1 MRFSAHRTGVTRQS
15 TFRIGN
21 PLIRK
26 RLILLFVVQIAL
38 VLLLAGFYLRYHV
51 AAVLEQQVG
60 EKLSAIAATVS
71 SQLDATLISMLNP
84 GDENTRTFS
93 NLRNRLTQMKAA
105 SGMERIVVMDPQG
118 RVWLD
123 TKIESIGLTYS
134 RFNFDYIEI
143 MQALERHPVS
153 SVLFKAEND
162 RLYKSGY
169 AALAPVR
176 GVVAVEGSA
185 ASLQAINRIESTLF
199 QIGVFSIVLSFFLAI
214 ITSKS
219 ITRPLSR
226 LQRAVEQISKGRF
239 HRPVPASG
247 RGEVAFLAHTMER
260 MRQNILQRDEEQKA
274 MLAGV
279 AHEIRNPLGGIELF
293 AGLLNDEI
301 DRPELKEKT
310 KKILKEAG
318 NLKILVQNFLDYARP
333 IQPRPKQCRISEIWH
348 EAIALVKTETLT
360 KNVRLQLDGDA
371 DIFVDPQHLKQIF
384 LNLLLNSIQATSA
397 SRQNTIKMSVSVDK
411 EVLIGIEDQGAGM
424 TPEAAK
430 RLFDP
435 FFTDK
440 ANGLGLGLAMAK
452 TFAEKNNG
460 SIELLKSDDQGTL
473 FELRFPAF

>member
-1 MRFSAHRTGVTRQS
+1 M
-15 TFRIGN
+15 
-21 PLIRK
+21 IRK

-84 GDENTRTFS
+84 EDEDTRTFK
-93 NLRNRLTQMKAA
+93 NLRSRLKDMMNAA
-105 SGMERIVVMDPQG
+105 GMERIVVMDPKG

-123 TKIESIGLTYS
+123 TKIESIGLLYS

-143 MQALERHPVS
+143 MQAMEQHPVS
-153 SVLFKAEND
+153 SVLFKGEND

-169 AALAPVR
+169 AALRPVQ

-185 ASLQAINRIESTLF
+185 ASLQAINRIESTLL
-199 QIGVFSIVLSFFLAI
+199 QIGIFSMIFAFFLAI

-219 ITRPLSR
+219 ITRPLFR
-226 LQRAVEQISKGRF
+226 LQRAVEEISRGRF
-239 HRPVPASG
+239 HRPVPTSG
-247 RGEVAFLAHTMER
+247 RGEVAFLAQTMER

-293 AGLLNDEI
+293 AGLLKDEI

-310 KKILKEAG
+310 EKILKETG

-333 IQPRPKQCRISEIWH
+333 IQPRPKRCRVSEIWH

-360 KNVRLQLDGDA
+360 ENIRLQHDGDA

-384 LNLLLNSIQATSA
+384 LNLLLNSIQATSG
-397 SRQNTIKMSVSVDK
+397 SRRNTIKMSVRVDK
-411 EVLIGIEDQGAGM
+411 QVLIGFEDRGRGM
-424 TPEAAK
+424 SPETAK

-452 TFAEKNNG
+452 MFAEKNNG
-460 SIELLKSDDQGTL
+460 SIKLVKSDEQGTR
-473 FELRFPAF
+473 FELRFPGV